1 MSDDPFLVYHNNARY
16 LRYAHRHISGVLLLT
31 SLAQQQDDGEA
42 PATLCIPHDCVVE
55 VVDALFCAL
64 GVRRMR
70 AVPDDVLSKLE
81 ASDNFDSYKIGLFG
95 PAQCGKTALQN
106 HFIDGTPLIR
116 DQTYIPTVG
125 LDYGYG
131 SYYFEDAP
139 TSSSILD
146 DAFRVQLWDFSGQ
159 LRFKSIVCE
168 YLSQISTLIICF
180 DISDRASFDE
190 VRSVWLPAV
199 FEQRPGSGVT
209 AVALLGCKSDL
220 PRHVT
225 REEAEALASQIGK
238 DYCGCYCPYLECS
251 VADNIGL
258 HDAVSV
264 LISDKR
270 VIPFLTAVRKATD
283 TRSLSTSKKKKCTI
297 S

>member
-106 HFIDGTPLIR
+106 HFIDGTPLSR
-116 DQTYIPTVG
+116 DQIYIPTVG
-125 LDYGYG
+125 LDFGHGY
-131 SYYFEDAP
+131 YYFEDAQ
-139 TSSSILD
+139 SSILD
-146 DAFRVQLWDFSGQ
+146 DAFNYGTFRAKLILMSSVVSFQLS
-159 LRFKSIVCE
+159 
-168 YLSQISTLIICF
+168 
-180 DISDRASFDE
+180 
-190 VRSVWLPAV
+190 
-199 FEQRPGSGVT
+199 
-209 AVALLGCKSDL
+209 
-220 PRHVT
+220 
-225 REEAEALASQIGK
+225 
-238 DYCGCYCPYLECS
+238 
-251 VADNIGL
+251 
-258 HDAVSV
+258 
-264 LISDKR
+264 
-270 VIPFLTAVRKATD
+270 
-283 TRSLSTSKKKKCTI
+283 
-297 S
+297 